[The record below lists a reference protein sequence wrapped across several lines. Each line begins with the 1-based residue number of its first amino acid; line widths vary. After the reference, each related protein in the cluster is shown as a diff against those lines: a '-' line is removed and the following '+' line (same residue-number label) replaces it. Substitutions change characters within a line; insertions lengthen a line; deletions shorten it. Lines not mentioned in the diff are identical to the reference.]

1 MQIDLICARSLS
13 LPGAIVL
20 RTPVAVEE
28 LGGRK
33 NLGTSDGPELGD
45 HIGGGEEAQEEAI
58 DRLHVC
64 QSEAPQLLGISV
76 LLL

>member
-1 MQIDLICARSLS
+1 MQIDLICALSLS
-13 LPGAIVL
+13 LPGAVVL

-28 LGGRK
+28 LGGGK
-33 NLGTSDGPELGD
+33 NLGASDGPELGD
-45 HIGGGEEAQEEAI
+45 HIGGGEEAEEEAI

-64 QSEAPQLLGISV
+64 QSEAPQLLGIPV